1 MQSAIRNIQHSTID
15 LLTDKINRITDYR
28 EANNILYVLCGI
40 NSFFRNQEDFSTLL
54 GLLKPSYAVRE
65 DDDRREYGDFQT
77 PYELSD
83 SMCSYLKT
91 EGISPNV
98 IIEPTF
104 GKGSFIISAL
114 KHFQRLKQIYGVEIH
129 EPYYW
134 LTKFA
139 ILEFSIGNPTS
150 NKPDISLYLDNVFKF
165 SFSEITKSVGDDD
178 ILILGNPP
186 WVTNSELSS
195 LNSNNLPGKS
205 NFKELN
211 GFDAIT
217 GKGNFDIC
225 EYIIL
230 MMLNSFSK
238 YKGHL
243 AMLSKNS
250 VIKNLIYDL
259 PSMKYSIGNMAALK
273 IDAKKYFNAS
283 VEASLFKCSLDG
295 NYKDAF
301 FTCNVSSLSS
311 PHSIKN
317 TFGWVEEKFVSD
329 IILYEK
335 NKKYDGVSPYIWR
348 QGLKHDCSKVM
359 ELELLENGR
368 YRNGFNEEEDIEED
382 LIFGLVKSSD
392 LNSPVVTKQRRQVI
406 VTQRKISEDTS
417 YLSVKSPKLY
427 RYLSKN
433 ISHFE
438 QRKSG
443 IYKNKPPFSIFGIGD
458 YSFKPYKVAI
468 SGLYKRS
475 TFSLILP
482 ENDKPV
488 MLDDTC
494 YFLGF
499 DDLSEAVVV
508 WAILNSEH
516 IQQLLHTITFLDAKR
531 PYTKEILMRLS
542 VDKVAGDMTYDE
554 ITEQIKSLNET
565 MLVNLNEDKWIVFRE
580 HFNKREANQ
589 TSLFLFTNG
598 VSV

>member
-1 MQSAIRNIQHSTID
+1 MQSAIRNLQLSTIET
-15 LLTDKINRITDYR
+15 LTEKTGKITDYQ
-28 EANNILYVLCGI
+28 EANMILYALSGI
-40 NSFFRNQEDFSTLL
+40 DTFFRNREDFLTLL
-54 GLLKPSYAVRE
+54 ELLKPSYAVRE
-65 DDDRREYGDFQT
+65 DADRREYGDFQT

-83 SMCSYLKT
+83 SICSYLKA

-139 ILEFSIGNPTS
+139 ILEFSIGNPTL

-165 SFSEITKSVGDDD
+165 SFSEIIKSIGGDD

-259 PSMKYSIGNMAALK
+259 PAMKYSIGNMAALK

-295 NYKDAF
+295 NYKDASL
-301 FTCNVSSLSS
+301 TCNVSSLGR
-311 PHSIKN
+311 PHSIEN
-317 TFGWVEEKFVSD
+317 TFGWIEEKFVSD

-335 NKKYDGVSPYIWR
+335 NTKYDGVSPYIWR
-348 QGLKHDCSKVM
+348 QGLKHDCSKIM

-368 YRNGFNEEEDIEED
+368 YRNGLNEEEDIEED

-392 LNSPVVTKQRRQVI
+392 LNSPVVTKPRRQVI

-427 RYLSKN
+427 HYLLRN
-433 ISHFE
+433 LSHFE

-499 DDLSEAVVV
+499 DDLSEAVLV
-508 WAILNSEH
+508 WAILNGEH

-542 VDKVAGDMTYDE
+542 VDKVAGGMTYDE
-554 ITEQIKSLNET
+554 ITEQIKLLNET
-565 MLVNLNEDKWIVFRE
+565 MLVNLSEDKWIVFRE
-580 HFNKREANQ
+580 QSNKREANQ
-589 TSLFLFTNG
+589 PSLFLFPNG

>member
-15 LLTDKINRITDYR
+15 LLTDKISRITDYR

-54 GLLKPSYAVRE
+54 EFLKPSYAVRE
-65 DDDRREYGDFQT
+65 DADRREYGDFQT

-83 SMCSYLKT
+83 SICSYLKA

-139 ILEFSIGNPTS
+139 ILEFSIQNPRS
-150 NKPDISLYLDNVFKF
+150 SKPDISLYLDNVFKF
-165 SFSEITKSVGDDD
+165 SFSEITTFIKDDD

-195 LNSNNLPGKS
+195 LNSSNLPGKS

-238 YKGHL
+238 CNGHL
-243 AMLSKNS
+243 TMLTKNS

-259 PSMKYSIGNMAALK
+259 PSMKYGIGNMAALK

-283 VEASLFKCSLDG
+283 VEASLFKCSMDE
-295 NYKDAF
+295 NYKDPS

-311 PHSIKN
+311 PHSIEN
-317 TFGWVEEKFVSD
+317 TFGWIEEKFVSD
-329 IILYEK
+329 VILYEK
-335 NKKYDGVSPYIWR
+335 NRKYDDVSPYIWR

-359 ELELLENGR
+359 ELELLESGR
-368 YRNGFNEEEDIEED
+368 YRNGLNEEDDIEED

-392 LNSPVVTKQRRQVI
+392 LNSPVVTKPRKQVI

-417 YLSVKSPKLY
+417 YMSVKSPKLY
-427 RYLSKN
+427 RYLLKN

-482 ENDKPV
+482 QNDKPV

-499 DDLSEAVVV
+499 DDLSEAVFV
-508 WAILNSEH
+508 WAILNSGH

-554 ITEQIKSLNET
+554 ITEQIKLLNET
-565 MLVNLNEDKWIVFRE
+565 MLVHLSEDKWIVFRE
-580 HFNKREANQ
+580 QFNKREANQ
-589 TSLFLFTNG
+589 ISLFLFPNG
-598 VSV
+598 VNV

>member
-1 MQSAIRNIQHSTID
+1 
-15 LLTDKINRITDYR
+15 
-28 EANNILYVLCGI
+28 LYVLCGI
-40 NSFFRNQEDFSTLL
+40 NSFFRNPEDFSTLL
-54 GLLKPSYAVRE
+54 ELLKPSYAVRE
-65 DDDRREYGDFQT
+65 DTDRREYGDFQT

-83 SMCSYLKT
+83 SICSYLKT

-165 SFSEITKSVGDDD
+165 SFSEITKSIGDDD

-238 YKGHL
+238 CNGHL
-243 AMLSKNS
+243 TMLSKNS

-295 NYKDAF
+295 NHKDAS

-311 PHSIKN
+311 PHSIES
-317 TFGWVEEKFVSD
+317 TFGWIEEKFVSD
-329 IILYEK
+329 IILYGK
-335 NKKYDGVSPYIWR
+335 NKKYDDVSPYIWR
-348 QGLKHDCSKVM
+348 QGLKHDCSKIM

-368 YRNGFNEEEDIEED
+368 YRNGLNEEEDLEED

-427 RYLSKN
+427 RYLLKK
-433 ISHFE
+433 ISYFE

-443 IYKNKPPFSIFGIGD
+443 IYKNKPLFSIFGIGD

-482 ENDKPV
+482 ENGKPV

-542 VDKVAGDMTYDE
+542 VDKVAGEMTYDE
-554 ITEQIKSLNET
+554 ITEQIKLLNET
-565 MLVNLNEDKWIVFRE
+565 MLVHLSEDKWIVFRE
-580 HFNKREANQ
+580 QFNKHEANQ
-589 TSLFLFTNG
+589 TSLFLFPNG
-598 VSV
+598 VNV